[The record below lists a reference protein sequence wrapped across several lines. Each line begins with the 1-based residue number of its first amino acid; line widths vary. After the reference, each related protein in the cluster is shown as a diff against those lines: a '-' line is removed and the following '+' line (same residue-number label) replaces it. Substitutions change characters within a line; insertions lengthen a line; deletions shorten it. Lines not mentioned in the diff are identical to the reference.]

1 MSSRLLGICC
11 ALTAELRTLTRNGIA
26 PGELA
31 YLDQNTVI
39 TLTGIGREQAR
50 RGASRLIA
58 EGAGA
63 LLSWG
68 SAAALDEDLKPGDIV
83 LPRTISSVDGKI
95 FTANKDW
102 HQRLSQHFGKKFEV
116 HTGALAETYAVLT
129 DIAQKRS
136 LAASQGAIAAD
147 METAAIAEICQR
159 TGILWIAVRAISDTV
174 TMRVPQR
181 LVKAVNEV
189 GVMPLPHIVTEVI
202 LHPQDWLTV
211 IRLARGMH
219 SAQTSLKQLFRFTG
233 NLELR

>member
-11 ALTAELRTLTRNGIA
+11 ALTVELRTLTRNRIA

-39 TLTGIGREQAR
+39 TLTGMGREQAR
-50 RGASRLIA
+50 QGASRLIA
-58 EGAGA
+58 EGADA

-68 SAAALDEDLKPGDIV
+68 TAAALDESLRPGDIV
-83 LPRTISSVDGKI
+83 LPRTVRSTEGKI
-95 FTANKDW
+95 FPVNQDW
-102 HQRLSQHFGKKFEV
+102 HQRLSRYIGNKFEIR
-116 HTGALAETYAVLT
+116 TGALAETSAVLT

-136 LAASQGAIAAD
+136 VAVSQAAIAAD
-147 METAAIAEICQR
+147 METAAIAEISQR
-159 TGILWIAVRAISDTV
+159 AGVLWIAVRSISDTV

-189 GVMPLPHIVTEVI
+189 GLMSLPHIFTEVI

-211 IRLARGMH
+211 VRLAQGMH
-219 SAQTSLKQLFRFTG
+219 SAQVSLKQLFRFTG